1 MIIYN
6 KGYRKKWLLG
16 IKLWMGRKKKIL
28 KLNKNLGKKKV
39 LLIDKKGMMI
49 LFQIRK
55 VKILINFYFKKT
67 KNFRKKISL
76 VQLNYRSL
84 CINKQKNLFLIKR
97 MGVFWKFRK
106 F

>member
-1 MIIYN
+1 MYMIIYN

-49 LFQIRK
+49 LF
-55 VKILINFYFKKT
+55 
-67 KNFRKKISL
+67 
-76 VQLNYRSL
+76 
-84 CINKQKNLFLIKR
+84 
-97 MGVFWKFRK
+97 
-106 F
+106 